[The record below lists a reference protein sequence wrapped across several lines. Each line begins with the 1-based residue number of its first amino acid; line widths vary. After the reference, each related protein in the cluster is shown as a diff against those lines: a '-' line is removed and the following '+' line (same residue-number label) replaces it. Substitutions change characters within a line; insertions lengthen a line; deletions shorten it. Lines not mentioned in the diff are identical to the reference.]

1 MDLQTSKGQGQG
13 EGVGSELGV
22 ANCNL
27 RFAHISPNVDLNV
40 FLYVKSV
47 RKLGWGAKCSR
58 PANVICAS
66 EPLKE
71 NSTQQNASTWRG
83 KWNFASW

>member
-1 MDLQTSKGQGQG
+1 MCSVNCFYFMDLQTSKGQGQG

-47 RKLGWGAKCSR
+47 RKLG
-58 PANVICAS
+58 
-66 EPLKE
+66 
-71 NSTQQNASTWRG
+71 
-83 KWNFASW
+83 